1 MNRVVAFDFPLN
13 ELGNLFLHAS
23 SEKLRVPSLISPPQL
38 PTRIRGQMFHRILL
52 TAISTVFLSS
62 ISIAAEDA
70 LKEAARRDFFESKI
84 RPVLVAQ
91 CYECHSSDAKQVGGE
106 LKLDSGE
113 ALRAGGESGSAIE
126 LGDADGSL
134 LMEAIRYEGLEM
146 PPSGKLPDDV
156 IADFAHWIN
165 DGAFDPR
172 EPPEQTA
179 NATSNG
185 TDSSTGSVDVEAGRA
200 FWSFQPPMPID
211 PPETSTPDWATRKI
225 DHFVLA
231 KLEEVQLTPA
241 EQASR
246 RTLVRRLFFDVI
258 GLPPTTEQVEDFVS
272 DTRPDAHEQ
281 LVERLLASPQYGA
294 RWARLWLDIA
304 RYAEDQAHI
313 VGNNKELFYPN
324 AWKYR
329 DWLINAFNR
338 DLPYDQFVRL
348 QLAADLL
355 DSDSNEDAESGE
367 ESNNNEDIVALG
379 FLGIGPKYYR
389 RNAPE
394 VMADEWEDRVDTVT
408 RGLLGLTVAC
418 ARCHDHKYDPIPTED
433 YYGLAGVFAST
444 KMYNLPP
451 ADWKPTEKKKKPDP
465 AETLHIVKDGKARD
479 LKVHIRGDAFNEGD
493 VVPRRFV
500 SVLASDEVP
509 LQTGSGRKALAD
521 AIASTDNPLTARVIV
536 NRIWGEYFGKPIVAT
551 PSNFGKLGQ
560 APTHPQ
566 LLDDLAYRFMHEGGW
581 SLKWLHREIVLSA
594 TYQQSS
600 LASEKSLHVD
610 PTNRLIS
617 RMPRRRLS
625 IEQWRDAML
634 SVSGKLNEVVG
645 GTSQNVED
653 PTTTRRT
660 VYSKVSRLELNA
672 MLKLFDYPDP
682 NVHAARRAETTTP
695 LQKLFALNSPFMA
708 KRAEQLAE
716 RITQQSSA
724 DRDRVNFAYQ
734 TLFAREPEASEMAL
748 AIDFLSP
755 SEAANSETIKSRWS
769 QYAQILLATNEMM
782 YLD

>member
-1 MNRVVAFDFPLN
+1 MLLVPLLATLVVA
-13 ELGNLFLHAS
+13 
-23 SEKLRVPSLISPPQL
+23 SEE
-38 PTRIRGQMFHRILL
+38 
-52 TAISTVFLSS
+52 
-62 ISIAAEDA
+62 AA
-70 LKEAARRDFFESKI
+70 KEAAQREFFEAKI
-84 RPVLVAQ
+84 RPVLLSK
-91 CYECHSSDAKQVGGE
+91 CYECHATDSKNLGGE
-106 LKLDSGE
+106 FKLDSRE
-113 ALRAGGESGSAIE
+113 SLRSGGESGPAIE
-126 LGDADGSL
+126 LGNPDGSL

-156 IADFAHWIN
+156 VADFERWIN
-165 DGAFDPR
+165 GGAFDPR
-172 EPPEQTA
+172 EAVVRPSDA
-179 NATSNG
+179 AADNSNKQVRKSEM
-185 TDSSTGSVDVEAGRA
+185 DIEAGRSFWA
-200 FWSFQPPMPID
+200 FQRPQPSNAPKTLTA
-211 PPETSTPDWATRKI
+211 EWAARKI
-225 DHFVLA
+225 DHFVLS
-231 KLEEVQLTPA
+231 KLEEVGLSPTELA
-241 EQASR
+241 DR
-246 RTLVRRLFFDVI
+246 RTLIRRLTFDLI
-258 GLPPTTEQVEDFVS
+258 GLPPTVAEVEQFLGD
-272 DTRPDAHEQ
+272 DRPGAYERI
-281 LVERLLASPQYGA
+281 VERLLASPQYGA

-329 DWLINAFNR
+329 DWLIEAFNR
-338 DLPYDQFVRL
+338 DLPYDDFIRQ

-355 DSDSNEDAESGE
+355 DSTEHESSE
-367 ESNNNEDIVALG
+367 MVALG

-444 KMYNLPP
+444 QMYNLPP
-451 ADWKPTEKKKKPDP
+451 AGWKPTKDEKKPDP
-465 AETLHIVKDGKARD
+465 AQTLHIVKDSKARD
-479 LKVHIRGDAFNEGD
+479 LKVHIRGDAFNQGD
-493 VVPRRFV
+493 IVRRRFV
-500 SVLASDEVP
+500 SVLNSSEVP
-509 LQTGSGRKALAD
+509 LQEGSGRKALAD
-521 AIASTDNPLTARVIV
+521 AIASTENPLTARVIV
-536 NRIWGEYFGKPIVAT
+536 NRVWGEHFGKPIVAT

-560 APTHPQ
+560 RPTHPQ

-581 SLKWLHREIVLSA
+581 SLKWLQREIVFSS
-594 TYQQSS
+594 TYRQSS
-600 LASEKSLHVD
+600 LASDKSLHVD
-610 PTNRLIS
+610 PDNALLS

-634 SVSGKLNEVVG
+634 AVSGKLNEDVG
-645 GTSQNVED
+645 GVSENVED

-695 LQKLFALNSPFMA
+695 LQKLFALNSPFMT
-708 KRAEQLAE
+708 KRAEQLA
-716 RITQQSSA
+716 
-724 DRDRVNFAYQ
+724 DRVMDLSGTANARLNFAYRM
-734 TLFAREPEASEMAL
+734 LFAREPEPVELQMGL
-748 AIDFLSP
+748 AFV
-755 SEAANSETIKSRWS
+755 NSGDHENSDAQRDRWT